1 MNAMERK
8 ALYDRLCFALTNYEM
23 PEEQGVSEEDAIAD
37 MYDVLVEIQN
47 SWDELISEEEE

>member
-8 ALYDRLCFALTNYEM
+8 ALYDRVCFALTNYEM

-37 MYDVLVEIQN
+37 MYEVLVEIQN
-47 SWDELISEEEE
+47 SWDELIITEG